1 MKSMKQYLLVVMLG
15 LTIIPII
22 ILNITNQFFLSH
34 DLTRSVEQSNKMF
47 TATLSKS
54 VEDFLVQA
62 FQLTQLL
69 ANSDDIKAFDSQ
81 KQEGILRSTVANN
94 DYIDLLYVQGMDG
107 MQTARSSGEVAL
119 RRDRWWFQQ
128 MLVDPKPFVSSTYYS
143 VNGNVPVASVFHPVE
158 NNNGEMI
165 GVMGADMKLS
175 SIQDMVENFATNSED
190 IYIYII
196 DNEGKVVAHPNQN
209 YVAEQYNYKTLTK
222 TVLVHD
228 NGGNIRLD
236 EKGNH
241 ITEEKEIEVPVELQ
255 QITESA
261 LMGEHG
267 VSEYVNELGDV
278 VISGYH
284 PIHIPG
290 QSENW
295 AVISVQDKTSAMAM
309 IKDML
314 YKNVAVAVASILV
327 VIIIVFM
334 TSKRLINPIIEVIER
349 VREVKEGDGDLTKRI
364 DTKAYFEIARLIK
377 YINGFIEHVH
387 QMVQTTKDSIKQV
400 SQTAKHVSEQ
410 TNQIAHESDNIGAS
424 LQESSSN
431 AEEQIGQI
439 EDGANSVSRVT
450 EGIQKLSNLSESVKM
465 ASSETQ
471 DASKQAQIS
480 FQSIS
485 SQMQDIHKSVENS
498 VQIVNRLG
506 LRSQEIHQITE
517 MITTVAE
524 QTNLLALNAAIE
536 AARVG
541 EQGKGFAIVANEIR
555 MLAERSAA
563 SANEIT
569 NVIDE
574 ILNDTMQAVSSMSTG
589 EKVVEKGLSIVQ
601 ETKQIFEDIGDKSEQ
616 SGLLTNDMNVEI
628 TNVLKES
635 QLARKAIE
643 NIVQLS
649 KETTSMI
656 KTMSDSSQETIAST
670 EEIAALSEM
679 LTNLTME
686 LNNTIN
692 HFKTNS

>member
-1 MKSMKQYLLVVMLG
+1 
-15 LTIIPII
+15 
-22 ILNITNQFFLSH
+22 
-34 DLTRSVEQSNKMF
+34 
-47 TATLSKS
+47 
-54 VEDFLVQA
+54 
-62 FQLTQLL
+62 
-69 ANSDDIKAFDSQ
+69 
-81 KQEGILRSTVANN
+81 
-94 DYIDLLYVQGMDG
+94 
-107 MQTARSSGEVAL
+107 
-119 RRDRWWFQQ
+119 
-128 MLVDPKPFVSSTYYS
+128 
-143 VNGNVPVASVFHPVE
+143 
-158 NNNGEMI
+158 
-165 GVMGADMKLS
+165 
-175 SIQDMVENFATNSED
+175 
-190 IYIYII
+190 
-196 DNEGKVVAHPNQN
+196 
-209 YVAEQYNYKTLTK
+209 
-222 TVLVHD
+222 
-228 NGGNIRLD
+228 
-236 EKGNH
+236 
-241 ITEEKEIEVPVELQ
+241 
-255 QITESA
+255 
-261 LMGEHG
+261 
-267 VSEYVNELGDV
+267 
-278 VISGYH
+278 
-284 PIHIPG
+284 
-290 QSENW
+290 
-295 AVISVQDKTSAMAM
+295 
-309 IKDML
+309 
-314 YKNVAVAVASILV
+314 
-327 VIIIVFM
+327 
-334 TSKRLINPIIEVIER
+334 
-349 VREVKEGDGDLTKRI
+349 
-364 DTKAYFEIARLIK
+364 
-377 YINGFIEHVH
+377 
-387 QMVQTTKDSIKQV
+387 
-400 SQTAKHVSEQ
+400 
-410 TNQIAHESDNIGAS
+410 
-424 LQESSSN
+424 
-431 AEEQIGQI
+431 
-439 EDGANSVSRVT
+439 
-450 EGIQKLSNLSESVKM
+450 VKM

-471 DASKQAQIS
+471 EASKQAQTS

-679 LTNLTME
+679 LTNLTIE